1 MAILFNLYRILLGTA
16 VGFAFKPCILDTF
29 GTIVRVD
36 GKSMQPTLNPD
47 TNNVDFIFLN
57 RWAIRNYD
65 INRGDIITF
74 VSPNAPDRHIIKRV
88 VGLAGDV
95 ISTIGYKTEVVKVPN
110 GYCWV
115 EGDHTGFSLDSNSF
129 GPIALSLLI
138 GKATYIVWPPSRW
151 QHLISVLPSHRTPL
165 NLTCTEVA

>member
-1 MAILFNLYRILLGTA
+1 MAILFNFYRILLGTA

-74 VSPNAPDRHIIKRV
+74 VSPNAPERHIIKRV

-95 ISTIGYKTEVVKVPN
+95 ISTIGYKTEVVKVLYIFN
-110 GYCWV
+110 SYFFF
-115 EGDHTGFSLDSNSF
+115 FSLCF
-129 GPIALSLLI
+129 YCKYLPQLLFI
-138 GKATYIVWPPSRW
+138 Y
-151 QHLISVLPSHRTPL
+151 
-165 NLTCTEVA
+165 